1 MLPLQKWIGTV
12 DMDRNL
18 ELVKAL
24 SQCSEQC
31 SQCGSCVSACDLL
44 RDSGLNPGEIAKQL
58 LEGKDS
64 SKLRDLIQ
72 RCDLCGF
79 CTRDCPSALNAGLL
93 FESAR
98 SFLVDQGRLSLDGF
112 EPIFVDRDWNGFSLY
127 RDTYKI
133 NYDDL
138 KRDHCDTLFFPGCS
152 LATYAPELTRAAHA
166 WLQSQGMVLG
176 FTDLCC
182 GKPLASLGLESR
194 KDQLQRY
201 LLSKLRA
208 AGAARIV
215 TVCAN
220 CHASLAGKL
229 EGIEVVSLYRLLRE
243 ADVRIPG
250 TQSLTVHDSCADR
263 ESGEFGADLRAIL
276 GEHPVSEMEHSGRDT
291 ICCGSGGIV
300 PLIDPDLCLSRAG
313 RRVDE
318 FDRSGA
324 SCMVTS
330 CLACSRRLSPLAQ
343 KGEVRHCLELVFNLR
358 IDYEQIARNQIAM
371 WQGEA
376 GELNL
381 DRLEKAKVLTQED
394 GDVSPRVS

>member
-1 MLPLQKWIGTV
+1 MGQN
-12 DMDRNL
+12 R
-18 ELVKAL
+18 ESEKAL

-31 SQCGSCVSACDLL
+31 SQCGLCVSACGLL
-44 RDSGLNPGEIAKQL
+44 RDSGLAPGEIAKQL
-58 LEGKDS
+58 LEGNDS

-98 SFLVDQGRLSLDGF
+98 TFLVDQGRLPLDGF
-112 EPIFVDRDWNGFSLY
+112 EPMFVDRDWNGFSLY
-127 RDTYKI
+127 RDTCKV
-133 NYDDL
+133 NYDEL
-138 KRDHCDTLFFPGCS
+138 KRDHYDTLFFPGCS
-152 LATYAPELTRAAHA
+152 LVTYTPELTRAAHA
-166 WLQSQGMVLG
+166 WLQTRGMAVG

-194 KDQLQRY
+194 KDRLQHY

-208 AGAARIV
+208 AGATRIV
-215 TVCAN
+215 TACAN
-220 CHASLAGKL
+220 CHASLAGSL
-229 EGIEVVSLYRLLRE
+229 DGIEIVSLYRLLRE
-243 ADVRIPG
+243 AGVRVPG

-276 GEHPVSEMEHSGRDT
+276 GDHPVLEMEHSGRDT
-291 ICCGSGGIV
+291 ICCGAGGIV
-300 PLIDPDLCLSRAG
+300 PLIDPDLCLSRTR

-318 FDRSGA
+318 FDHSGA

-330 CLACSRRLSPLAQ
+330 CMACSRRLSPLAQ
-343 KGEVRHCLELVFNLR
+343 KGQVRHCLELVFN
-358 IDYEQIARNQIAM
+358 IQVDHAQIARNQKTM
-371 WQGEA
+371 WQGKR

-381 DRLEKAKVLTQED
+381 DRLDKAKAFTPED
-394 GDVSPRVS
+394 RDDSHSIS